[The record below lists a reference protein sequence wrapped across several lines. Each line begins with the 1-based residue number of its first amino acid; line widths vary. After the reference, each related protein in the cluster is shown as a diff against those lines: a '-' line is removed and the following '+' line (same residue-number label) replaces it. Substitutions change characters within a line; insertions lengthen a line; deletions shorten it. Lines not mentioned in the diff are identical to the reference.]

1 MAKNGKGQAKKI
13 KKDVPKSNASA
24 PTLKGFAAIAAGT
37 GTKK

>member
-13 KKDVPKSNASA
+13 KKELPKSNASV
-24 PTLKGFAAIAAGT
+24 PTLKGFAAATSGA